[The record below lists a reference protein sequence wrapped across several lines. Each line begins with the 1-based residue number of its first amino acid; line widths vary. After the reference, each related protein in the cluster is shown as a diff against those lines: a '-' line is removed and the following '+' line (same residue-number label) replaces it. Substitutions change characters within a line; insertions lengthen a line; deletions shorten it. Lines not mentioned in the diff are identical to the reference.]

1 MDAGANGGKG
11 RRAKEG
17 ASSSAE
23 SREIL
28 YSRGKGIEEGGEE
41 KLRL

>member
-1 MDAGANGGKG
+1 MPGQMGGREG
-11 RRAKEG
+11 GAKEG